1 MQVIKISEKIKQ
13 RVRNQIESVAPI
25 LEIKDIDYFFF
36 NKIRK
41 VGER

>member
-1 MQVIKISEKIKQ
+1 MQMIKISEEIKQ
-13 RVRNQIESVAPI
+13 KVRNQIESVASI
-25 LEIKDIDYFFF
+25 LGIKDIDYLF